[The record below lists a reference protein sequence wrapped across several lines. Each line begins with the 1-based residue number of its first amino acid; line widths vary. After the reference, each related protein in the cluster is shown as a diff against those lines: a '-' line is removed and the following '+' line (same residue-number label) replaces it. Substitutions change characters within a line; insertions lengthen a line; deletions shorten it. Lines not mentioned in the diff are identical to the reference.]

1 MLYKVCLATIGVC
14 VFYASASVGAFFYF
28 RSVYMKSAGAI
39 IKFDE
44 LGRVVIPKSIR
55 DRLGYETKTAVEVF
69 ADDNGV
75 YLRKYEPECI
85 ICGSNEDIQI
95 VNGKKFCKQFQIP
108 CNNVGCLFGYM
119 FYYWNCADDML

>member
-1 MLYKVCLATIGVC
+1 
-14 VFYASASVGAFFYF
+14 
-28 RSVYMKSAGAI
+28 MKSAGAI

-95 VNGKKFCKQFQIP
+95 VNGKKFCKQ
-108 CNNVGCLFGYM
+108 CL
-119 FYYWNCADDML
+119 DKLHKTQ